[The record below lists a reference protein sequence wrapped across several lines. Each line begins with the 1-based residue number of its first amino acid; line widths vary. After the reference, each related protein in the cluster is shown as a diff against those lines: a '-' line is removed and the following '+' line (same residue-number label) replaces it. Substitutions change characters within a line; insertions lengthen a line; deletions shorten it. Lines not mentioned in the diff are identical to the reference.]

1 MNMNYIKIY
10 LLLFITLQTLYAQN
24 GVIKTYSIDRKLE
37 SEVSYIN
44 DLYDGTS
51 YWYYPNGN
59 IQKEINYSEG
69 KVNGWVREY
78 YESGLLKEEYFVN
91 NGVKDGN
98 VKLFYEN
105 GGLKEVITYNKG
117 EFVSTEKVGFD
128 KNYIAPPDAY
138 SAGNRQYEIQKK
150 QDNILCEIE
159 ICPVPIGGMSSI
171 EKNIV
176 YPEHAKLYGL
186 EGIVTLL
193 VNISENGEVQSSQV
207 IKGIGLGCD
216 EAAIDAIK
224 KTKFMPGQNENKFV
238 SAQISISIPFIL
250 NEKSE
255 FAINYRRHRPVKTS
269 QIKAARKEEKA
280 EVKKETFAETVQ
292 LQEVVEKVAQ
302 KKSAEVLEY
311 KIMTGSF
318 ANMECDAT
326 IAWMVPRR
334 LEPLVRERLGHL
346 PAVALLG
353 PRQVGKTTLAHR
365 IADGRDSVYLDLE
378 SPRDREKLSDPLFY
392 LAGHEDRLVV
402 LDEVQRVPEL
412 FATLRGVIDTGRRRG
427 RKSGRFLLLGSA
439 SADLLR
445 QSETL
450 AGRIAYLEANEA
462 KDYKSW
468 LSSLKINSDNIISTA
483 KSLMGLPYLWGGTSV
498 KGVDCSGY
506 TKTVFFLNG
515 ILLPRD
521 ASQQAHV
528 GELIDTKDGFDNFYF

>member
-318 ANMECDAT
+318 ANMECDADICPQPKGGFEAILKNLVT
-326 IAWMVPRR
+326 PLSAFRKDIKGDVIVIAAVDKFGF
-334 LEPLVRERLGHL
+334 VRDTKVIQGLGYGCDEAVEVAIL
-346 PAVALLG
+346 GTRFFPAEENGEKV
-353 PRQVGKTTLAHR
+353 R
-365 IADGRDSVYLDLE
+365 AD
-378 SPRDREKLSDPLFY
+378 
-392 LAGHEDRLVV
+392 
-402 LDEVQRVPEL
+402 
-412 FATLRGVIDTGRRRG
+412 I
-427 RKSGRFLLLGSA
+427 
-439 SADLLR
+439 
-445 QSETL
+445 
-450 AGRIAYLEANEA
+450 
-462 KDYKSW
+462 
-468 LSSLKINSDNIISTA
+468 IISVPIR
-483 KSLMGLPYLWGGTSV
+483 K
-498 KGVDCSGY
+498 
-506 TKTVFFLNG
+506 
-515 ILLPRD
+515 
-521 ASQQAHV
+521 
-528 GELIDTKDGFDNFYF
+528 